1 MAGTRFYTRC
11 IRRLFSS
18 PAIQIASVFLLIR
31 FVIQHNHDDVL
42 IPLPPAPRPTAKVDA
57 EGINWNKLYY
67 VQYVISPEY
76 LCNALMVWSQI
87 EEIGS
92 RAQVGPPL
100 IQPTKGIELTQAHR
114 G

>member
-1 MAGTRFYTRC
+1 MAGIRYYTRRL
-11 IRRLFSS
+11 RRISS
-18 PAIQIASVFLLIR
+18 RPAIQIALVCLFLFLAIR

-57 EGINWNKLYY
+57 EGIDWSKLYY
-67 VQYVISPEY
+67 VQYVTSLEY

-92 RAQVGPPL
+92 RAQV
-100 IQPTKGIELTQAHR
+100 
-114 G
+114 